1 MDLKR
6 LGPYDILSPLGAGGM
21 GEVYRAK
28 DTKLG
33 REVALKILPATF
45 TSDPDRLARFRR
57 EAQVLASLNHPHI
70 GAIYGLD
77 EANGQQFLVLELVD
91 GESLDRRIA
100 RGRIPVDEVLG
111 IARQI
116 AEALEAAHE
125 KGIIHRDLKPANIA
139 LTTDGNVKVLDFGLA
154 KATEPAGGASLDVAN
169 SPTISTPAMMT
180 GVGVILG
187 TAAYMSPEQAKGRTA
202 DKRSDVWAFG
212 CVLYEM
218 LTGRR
223 AFDGEDVSD
232 TMANVLKSEPD
243 WSALPPLLA
252 SIRLM
257 IQRALEKDR
266 QKRIADFSTIRFLL
280 TESVDPM
287 VAQPTPPRARQA
299 LFAASAA
306 GAIVATL
313 AAGIWFIARTP
324 RVERPITRFVI
335 SLPTGQ
341 RFTNASRQVI
351 AISPDGR
358 QIAYLAANRLYVKS
372 MDERDAR
379 PITEPGPSAIVSPVF
394 SPDGESIAFWSDGAI
409 KRIAVSGGTAVPITA
424 VASILSGLHWGRQGI
439 LFISAAVS
447 PQGNR
452 SRLVRLSGSDPTPHV
467 LFEAADSELLYGPW
481 ELPDNRGVLFTIT
494 KGIAPNRW
502 DLANVMLR
510 LPSGEQR
517 VLIRGASDARYV
529 STGHLVYSVGGV
541 LFAVRFDLSHL
552 ALNGA
557 PVPIIEGV
565 GRGAPATGATQV
577 AVSETGTL
585 AYVPGPAAMASGG
598 RTLGVFS
605 NDAAPT
611 ALPVQTD
618 SYEFPRM
625 SPDFGRIAVGV
636 NTGTEAA
643 IYIYPMSGKADR
655 QRLTVGGRNRFPV
668 WSHDGRRIFFQSDR
682 GGDRAIWWQAADG
695 SGTAQR
701 LTTAEPASEQVP
713 AAASPDGRALL
724 LDVLK
729 DRKFRLTTLSL
740 PDGTLTA
747 FGGLPSFSSTTG
759 VFSPDGKWVAYHRQ
773 EGASTDHYA
782 RGVSDGIWIEPFPPN
797 GDSHQ
802 VAPEGTSHHPLWS
815 FDGREMIYVS
825 GPGLISARAITLKGA
840 FSVGKP
846 RMLDGL
852 AGLMPTAPPTA
863 DARTFDRL
871 PDGRFIS
878 TADPLLRPSGGYGIA
893 GAPTE
898 IDVVLNW
905 SEELKQRVRAR

>member
-1 MDLKR
+1 
-6 LGPYDILSPLGAGGM
+6 
-21 GEVYRAK
+21 
-28 DTKLG
+28 
-33 REVALKILPATF
+33 
-45 TSDPDRLARFRR
+45 
-57 EAQVLASLNHPHI
+57 
-70 GAIYGLD
+70 
-77 EANGQQFLVLELVD
+77 
-91 GESLDRRIA
+91 
-100 RGRIPVDEVLG
+100 
-111 IARQI
+111 
-116 AEALEAAHE
+116 
-125 KGIIHRDLKPANIA
+125 
-139 LTTDGNVKVLDFGLA
+139 
-154 KATEPAGGASLDVAN
+154 
-169 SPTISTPAMMT
+169 
-180 GVGVILG
+180 
-187 TAAYMSPEQAKGRTA
+187 
-202 DKRSDVWAFG
+202 
-212 CVLYEM
+212 
-218 LTGRR
+218 
-223 AFDGEDVSD
+223 
-232 TMANVLKSEPD
+232 
-243 WSALPPLLA
+243 
-252 SIRLM
+252 
-257 IQRALEKDR
+257 
-266 QKRIADFSTIRFLL
+266 
-280 TESVDPM
+280 
-287 VAQPTPPRARQA
+287 
-299 LFAASAA
+299 
-306 GAIVATL
+306 
-313 AAGIWFIARTP
+313 
-324 RVERPITRFVI
+324 
-335 SLPTGQ
+335 
-341 RFTNASRQVI
+341 
-351 AISPDGR
+351 
-358 QIAYLAANRLYVKS
+358 
-372 MDERDAR
+372 
-379 PITEPGPSAIVSPVF
+379 
-394 SPDGESIAFWSDGAI
+394 
-409 KRIAVSGGTAVPITA
+409 
-424 VASILSGLHWGRQGI
+424 
-439 LFISAAVS
+439 
-447 PQGNR
+447 
-452 SRLVRLSGSDPTPHV
+452 
-467 LFEAADSELLYGPW
+467 
-481 ELPDNRGVLFTIT
+481 LPDNRGVLFTIT

-541 LFAVRFDLSHL
+541 LFAGRFDLSHL
-552 ALNGA
+552 VVSGA

-605 NDAAPT
+605 NDAAPA

-625 SPDFGRIAVGV
+625 SPDLGRIAVAV

-695 SGTAQR
+695 SGTAHR
-701 LTTAEPASEQVP
+701 LTTAEPGSEHVP

-729 DRKFRLTTLSL
+729 DRKFTLTTLSL

-747 FGGLPSFSSTTG
+747 FGVLPSFTPTTG

-773 EGASTDHYA
+773 EGASTDYYA

-825 GPGLISARAITLKGA
+825 GPGLISAREITLKGA

-878 TADPLLRPSGGYGIA
+878 SADPLLRPSGGYGIA

-905 SEELKQRVRAR
+905 FEELKQRAPTK

>member
-1 MDLKR
+1 MPLTAGTR
-6 LGPYDILSPLGAGGM
+6 LGPYEILSLLGNGGM

-33 REVALKILPATF
+33 RDVALKILPDTF
-45 TSDPDRLARFRR
+45 THDPERLARFRR
-57 EAQVLASLNHPHI
+57 EAHMLAALNHPHI

-77 EANGQQFLVLELVD
+77 EASGQQFLVLELVD

-100 RGRIPVDEVLG
+100 RGGPIPVDEALA
-111 IARQI
+111 IAKQI
-116 AEALEAAHE
+116 AQALEAAHE

-139 LTTDGNVKVLDFGLA
+139 LTKDGNIKVLDFGLA
-154 KATEPAGGASLDVAN
+154 KATEAAGAERNELAN
-169 SPTISTPAMMT
+169 SPTITSPAMMT
-180 GVGVILG
+180 GVGTILG
-187 TAAYMSPEQAKGRTA
+187 TAAYMSPEQAKGRPA
-202 DKRSDVWAFG
+202 DK
-212 CVLYEM
+212 
-218 LTGRR
+218 
-223 AFDGEDVSD
+223 DVSD
-232 TMANVLKSEPD
+232 TLANVLKSEPD
-243 WSALPPLLA
+243 WSALPPQPG
-252 SIRLM
+252 SVRLM

-266 QKRIADFSTIRFLL
+266 QKRIADFSTVRFLL

-287 VAQPTPPRARQA
+287 AAPATSSRSRQA
-299 LFAASAA
+299 LLAASAA

-313 AAGIWFIARTP
+313 ALGIWFNVRTP
-324 RVERPITRFVI
+324 KVDRPITRFVM
-335 SLPTGQ
+335 SLPPGQ

-358 QIAYLAANRLYVKS
+358 QIAYVAANRLYVKS
-372 MDERDAR
+372 MDGRDAR
-379 PITEPGPSAIVSPVF
+379 PITETGPTAIVSPVF

-409 KRIAVSGGTAVPITA
+409 KRIAVSGGTAVPIAA
-424 VASILSGLHWGRQGI
+424 VASILSGLHWGREGI
-439 LFISAAVS
+439 LFISTAS
-447 PQGNR
+447 MSLQGNR
-452 SRLVRLSGSDPTPHV
+452 SRLVRVSGSDPTPQV
-467 LFEAADSELLYGPW
+467 LFESADNELMYGPW
-481 ELPDNRGVLFTIT
+481 ELPDNRGVLFTIS

-552 ALNGA
+552 ALSGVA
-557 PVPIIEGV
+557 VPIIEGV

-618 SYEFPRM
+618 SYEFPRVA
-625 SPDFGRIAVGV
+625 PDFGRIAVGV

-643 IYIYPMSGKADR
+643 IYTYPMSGKADR

-668 WSHDGRRIFFQSDR
+668 WSHEGSRIFFQSDR

-695 SGTAQR
+695 SGTAHR
-701 LTTAEPASEQVP
+701 LTTAEPGSEQVP
-713 AAASPDGRALL
+713 AAVSPDGRALL
-724 LDVLK
+724 LDVIK
-729 DRKFRLTTLSL
+729 DRKFTLTTLSL

-747 FGGLPSFSSTTG
+747 FGALPSFTPTTG

-773 EGASTDHYA
+773 EGASTDYYA
-782 RGVSDGIWIEPFPPN
+782 RGVADGIWIEPFPPN

-815 FDGREMIYVS
+815 FDGREIIYVS
-825 GPGLISARAITLKGA
+825 GPGLISAREITLKGA

-852 AGLMPTAPPTA
+852 AGLMPTAPPAA

-878 TADPLLRPSGGYGIA
+878 SADPLLRPSGGYGIA

-905 SEELKQRVRAR
+905 FEELKGRVPTK